1 MRWDEERGR
10 TLRIKFSHLLLATLQ
25 HPIPY
30 PRNPTKA
37 KLTQSRTPVPE
48 PEGEDEQEAK
58 KNAWL
63 SLRTDNRGD
72 RKKESGLVACAC
84 PRTTSYIRIRINN
97 TDLRF
102 RPRSSRG
109 PGRTARRLLSSS
121 MPEQPNPW
129 RPQPPPTGISSLL
142 PFLRRRREDYAY
154 STSSAV
160 LPCSARH
167 GSDF

>member
-1 MRWDEERGR
+1 MKR
-10 TLRIKFSHLLLATLQ
+10 TKAKTFPETKIKFSHLLLASLQ

-72 RKKESGLVACAC
+72 RKKEWLG
-84 PRTTSYIRIRINN
+84 
-97 TDLRF
+97 
-102 RPRSSRG
+102 
-109 PGRTARRLLSSS
+109 S
-121 MPEQPNPW
+121 MCL
-129 RPQPPPTGISSLL
+129 PTH
-142 PFLRRRREDYAY
+142 Y
-154 STSSAV
+154 
-160 LPCSARH
+160 
-167 GSDF
+167 